1 MIEVESRV
9 LELASEALDA
19 FCEDISGKFDVEM
32 ECEQQEITT
41 VTVAGLKKRFKKLAA
56 VNIVD
61 SEGILDGTFQLIF
74 DQEGLFTIGGIMV
87 MLPEKRILANRK
99 DASADLAESMVD
111 AVGEAGNLLVGAWE
125 RIFRQGLEGHGRLL
139 QRLPAFVG
147 KPWDKPQDKIG
158 LSRNEEHIFI
168 PFKMTI
174 APYPAFNGGVIL
186 PKKIFEGKPAS
197 EAEDAAPT
205 EEDAAQE
212 PRQEQ
217 AAAEAQDNAE
227 PKLPD
232 AKKKAGGAKSPA
244 SKSKPKRPQA
254 AKKKNTKKDEPEHS
268 ETPETSEEP
277 ATGPVSSAIKKLAR
291 SQVNGTSE
299 ILWISAKDVMQTR
312 VVWASPDE
320 SVQQALIKFQQ
331 NDVGYLAVGGEEALE
346 GIVSKADLAGAMSP
360 YLRPMFAR
368 WRRPTDDATLKI
380 KLKWIMSRP
389 VRTAGLDT
397 PLATILENMCRFGG
411 RVLPVVDEQG
421 KVHGLVT
428 AFDIFQML
436 LNLGADCPTAG
447 KAAQGPPL

>member
-1 MIEVESRV
+1 
-9 LELASEALDA
+9 
-19 FCEDISGKFDVEM
+19 
-32 ECEQQEITT
+32 
-41 VTVAGLKKRFKKLAA
+41 
-56 VNIVD
+56 
-61 SEGILDGTFQLIF
+61 
-74 DQEGLFTIGGIMV
+74 
-87 MLPEKRILANRK
+87 
-99 DASADLAESMVD
+99 
-111 AVGEAGNLLVGAWE
+111 
-125 RIFRQGLEGHGRLL
+125 
-139 QRLPAFVG
+139 
-147 KPWDKPQDKIG
+147 
-158 LSRNEEHIFI
+158 
-168 PFKMTI
+168 MTI
-174 APYPAFNGGVIL
+174 APYPAFNGGAIL
-186 PKKIFEGKPAS
+186 PKKIFEGKSAS
-197 EAEDAAPT
+197 EPKDAAPT
-205 EEDAAQE
+205 EEDASQE

-227 PKLPD
+227 PKLPH
-232 AKKKAGGAKSPA
+232 AKKKAGDAKSA
-244 SKSKPKRPQA
+244 ARKSKPKRPQA
-254 AKKKNTKKDEPEHS
+254 AKKKNTKKDEPEQS

-291 SQVNGTSE
+291 SQVHGTSE
-299 ILWISAKDVMQTR
+299 ILWISAKDVMQTS

-320 SVQQALIKFQQ
+320 SVQQALTKLQQ

-411 RVLPVVDEQG
+411 RALPVVDEQG

-436 LNLGADCPTAG
+436 LNVGADCPTAG